1 MGMNRIKTVRGG
13 RLVKI
18 VCYSQAMP
26 YDPPKERKEKRKTT
40 TKAMQKF
47 NFRAAWEY
55 LEFLL
60 AENFGEDDQ
69 FLTLT
74 YDDDHLPA
82 DRAGAQKEIKRYI
95 RRIQAAIKK
104 LGLGPLK
111 YIYCTESVPEGP
123 GEPRR
128 LHHHMVANGGERARE
143 VIRAKWR
150 AGQAYAEPLLDGP
163 ADYEPRARY
172 MVKERAPD
180 VEGREPRLRAWTP
193 SKNLKKPTVTS
204 ELVPDTLTI
213 TAPPGAFVL
222 EMQED
227 HNSYGMFIYLK
238 YIEPERDKRG
248 RRAGK
253 TK

>member
-40 TKAMQKF
+40 TKAKQKI
-47 NFRAAWEY
+47 NFQAAWEY

-60 AENFGEDDQ
+60 AENFGEKDQ

-95 RRIQAAIKK
+95 RRIQAAIRK
-104 LGLGPLK
+104 LGLAPLK

-123 GEPRR
+123 GMPRR
-128 LHHHMVANGGERARE
+128 LHHHIVVNVDEIGRE
-143 VIRAKWR
+143 LLLSKWR
-150 AGQAYAEPLLDGP
+150 AGKAHAEPLLDGP
-163 ADYEPRARY
+163 EDYEPRARY

-204 ELVPDTLTI
+204 ELVPDTRTI

-238 YIEPERDKRG
+238 YIEPERDKPG